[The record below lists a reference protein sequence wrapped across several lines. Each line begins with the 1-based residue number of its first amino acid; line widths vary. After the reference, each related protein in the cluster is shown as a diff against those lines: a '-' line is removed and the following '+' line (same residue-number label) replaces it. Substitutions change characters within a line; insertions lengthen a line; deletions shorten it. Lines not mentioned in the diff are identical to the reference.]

1 MEYLLKASAVLAL
14 FYICFYLILKRE
26 TFFHHNRWFLIIGII
41 LALVFP
47 LIVIPVEIAEPV
59 VTPEINLSINK
70 SVINVQNVQPVF
82 EPFQWTS
89 LIPILYGLG
98 LLVFT
103 TQFVFQVGS
112 LIRLLI
118 KNPKSKDGI
127 FTYVIVNSK
136 ISPFSFFKWIVYN
149 PKAFNKDELKL
160 MLTHEKVHAKQLH
173 SMDIILAQL
182 ACVIFWFNPLIWL
195 YRKEIRQNL
204 EYIADFKTQKKS
216 SCKKEYQHLLLK
228 TSIANHN
235 ITLSNNFYNSL
246 IKERIVM
253 LKKSRSDRKKQYKYL
268 LILPL
273 LAGLLMSMN
282 TEKVYVEAT
291 TKIENNNPIEFVVPK
306 NTTDALNLDN
316 IKQSSVK
323 IIFNKNMTDTQL
335 QSVKKELKA
344 NEIDMNIKHLKR
356 NDKSKIS
363 LINIDFK
370 TSNGSANY
378 NAEDKNGIKSFYF
391 KMNENGSF
399 GVGAVKDEEVV
410 IETSKIDDQ
419 NNSSKSETFIYNSV
433 KNKIYLIDST
443 KAELY
448 NDQRDAIIE
457 RIKLKIEN
465 NDTIYY
471 NSIDSSE
478 VKRLSKLKS
487 EIYIQRDKPVS
498 VTSEHI
504 EILQPNNKPHSF
516 IASSSNQKSKPLI
529 IVNGKSYNDNISK
542 IEPNTIE
549 KLEVIKGEKAITKY
563 GKDGENGVVLIKTN
577 QDNVVTSKSHSKENN
592 PWQIERTEI
601 ESVLYIDEDDPNK
614 NAYLLYLTKYSSDQ
628 ILEKHKKNLESVGI
642 SVKYSKLKRNKSGE
656 IISIKI
662 ALKTENGKLS
672 SASWKDD
679 DGIPSIEFGKTE
691 ESLIARTS
699 DNKN

>member
-1 MEYLLKASAVLAL
+1 MEYLLKASTVLAL

-26 TFFHHNRWFLIIGII
+26 TFFHYNRWFLIIGII

-47 LIVIPVEIAEPV
+47 LIVIPVEIIAEPV
-59 VTPEINLSINK
+59 VMSAFNVSINK
-70 SVINVQNVQPVF
+70 SAINVQNLQPVS

-89 LIPILYGLG
+89 LIPIFYGLG

-103 TQFVFQVGS
+103 TQFVFQFGS

-118 KNPKSKDGI
+118 KNPKSKDEI

-216 SCKKEYQHLLLK
+216 GCKKEYQHLLLK
-228 TSIANHN
+228 TSIENHN
-235 ITLSNNFYNSL
+235 ISLSNNFYNSL

-282 TEKVYVEAT
+282 TEKVYIEAT
-291 TKIENNNPIEFVVPK
+291 TKIENNNPIEFVGPK
-306 NTTDALNLDN
+306 NTKDALDLND

-391 KMNENGSF
+391 KMDENGSF
-399 GVGAVKDEEVV
+399 GVGAVKDEEIV
-410 IETSKIDDQ
+410 IVEEIKV
-419 NNSSKSETFIYNSV
+419 NALKENSKSKTLTTIHETQPDSV
-433 KNKIYLIDST
+433 YISKDSKRSKNKEHVYLS
-443 KAELY
+443 K
-448 NDQRDAIIE
+448 
-457 RIKLKIEN
+457 
-465 NDTIYY
+465 
-471 NSIDSSE
+471 IDSSE
-478 VKRLSKLKS
+478 VKRLTDEKS
-487 EIYIQRDKPVS
+487 EIYYQSNKPVKF
-498 VTSEHI
+498 VSEEI
-504 EILQPNNKPHSF
+504 VILQPNKKTHATVAKMYN
-516 IASSSNQKSKPLI
+516 SNQKPLF
-529 IVNGKSYNDNISK
+529 IVNGKIFNKNINTIDSNKIDEVEIIKGDKASK
-542 IEPNTIE
+542 IY
-549 KLEVIKGEKAITKY
+549 GDKAK
-563 GKDGENGVVLIKTN
+563 NGVVIIKT
-577 QDNVVTSKSHSKENN
+577 KENN